1 MMVNHARFHSC
12 HHSPACDQANAI
24 AKCYRKP
31 LCIEIQQRRRKQG
44 FAYACTLTLGDS
56 ETLPDAEPGAPL
68 LSASR
73 VQVKKT
79 EEGSVRA
86 CWGCEGPRPG

>member
-1 MMVNHARFHSC
+1 MMVNNARFHSY
-12 HHSPACDQANAI
+12 HHSPACEQANAT
-24 AKCYRKP
+24 AKCFSKA
-31 LCIEIQQRRRKQG
+31 LCIESQQRRKQKE
-44 FAYACTLTLGDS
+44 FAAEYACTLTLGDS
-56 ETLPDAEPGAPL
+56 ETLPGAEPGAPL

-86 CWGCEGPRPG
+86 C